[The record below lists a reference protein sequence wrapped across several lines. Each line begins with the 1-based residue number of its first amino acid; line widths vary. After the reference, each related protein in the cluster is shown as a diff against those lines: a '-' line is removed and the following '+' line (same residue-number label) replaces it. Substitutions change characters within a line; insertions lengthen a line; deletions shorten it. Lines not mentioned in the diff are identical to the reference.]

1 MREPALDDRP
11 GYRRRFRVT
20 PGEGWVRS
28 ELEDDYH
35 HMRVTLRHAG
45 GVITAV
51 EPEMV
56 RAPWTTCPGAIA
68 RLEQTFTGAA
78 LSEAPVGRNAEKA
91 TNCTHLH
98 DLATLAATHAFD
110 AAPLTYDIL
119 TEDPI
124 DGRRRIALR
133 RNGEPVMHWVEQD
146 GRLVEPAAA
155 AGLTLL
161 QLKPYIESLDA
172 AGQEQARIL
181 RWGAVVAH
189 GRAIPLENQSDATRM
204 PPTCF
209 TFQPET
215 KLKARRVGEIRDF
228 SGGGE
233 QPLEPRQ
240 SAPKEASPAS

>member
-1 MREPALDDRP
+1 MREPALDDLP

-20 PGEGWVRS
+20 PGEGWIRS

-35 HMRVTLRHAG
+35 HMRVALRHAD

-56 RAPWTTCPGAIA
+56 RAPWTTCPGALA
-68 RLEQTFTGAA
+68 RLQQTFTGTA
-78 LSEAPVGRNAEKA
+78 LAEAPARISEKA

-98 DLATLAATHAFD
+98 DLAVLAAAHAGD
-110 AAPLTYDIL
+110 RTALTYDIL
-119 TEDPI
+119 AEDPVA
-124 DGRRRIALR
+124 GRRRIELR
-133 RNGEPVMHWVEQD
+133 RNGEPVMNWVEQD
-146 GRLVEPAAA
+146 GRLIEPAAA

-161 QLKPYIESLDA
+161 QLKPFIESLDA
-172 AGQEQARIL
+172 EGQEQARIL
-181 RWGAVVAH
+181 RWGAIVAH

-215 KLKARRVGEIRDF
+215 KVKARRVGEIRDF

-233 QPLEPRQ
+233 QPLEPRRT
-240 SAPKEASPAS
+240 APKEASAAT

>member
-1 MREPALDDRP
+1 MSQPALDDLP

-20 PGEGWVRS
+20 PGEGWIRT

-56 RAPWTTCPGAIA
+56 RAPWTTCPGALA
-68 RLEQTFTGAA
+68 RLQQTFTGTA
-78 LSEAPVGRNAEKA
+78 LAEAPARMSEKA

-98 DLATLAATHAFD
+98 DLATLAAAHAGD
-110 AAPLTYDIL
+110 RAVLTYDIL
-119 TEDPI
+119 AEDPVA
-124 DGRRRIALR
+124 GRRRIELR

-155 AGLTLL
+155 AGLGLL

-172 AGQEQARIL
+172 EGQEQARIL
-181 RWGAVVAH
+181 RWGAIVAH
-189 GRAIPLENQSDATRM
+189 GRAIPLKDQSDAARM

-215 KLKARRVGEIRDF
+215 KVKARRVGEIRDF
-228 SGGGE
+228 SPGGE
-233 QPLEPRQ
+233 QPLEPRRT
-240 SAPKEASPAS
+240 APKEASPAS